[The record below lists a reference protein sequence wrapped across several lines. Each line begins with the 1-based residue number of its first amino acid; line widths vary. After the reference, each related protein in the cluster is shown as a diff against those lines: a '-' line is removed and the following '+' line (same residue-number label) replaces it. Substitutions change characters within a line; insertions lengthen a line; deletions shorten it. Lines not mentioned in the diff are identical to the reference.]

1 MLAELLG
8 SLSSWH
14 TLPVAAVC
22 YARGSV
28 VVRVSHRAWEA
39 SSEQGVSMGMRYEM
53 ALLGVEER
61 SLVDSR
67 QMIVAML
74 GLHTDR

>member
-1 MLAELLG
+1 
-8 SLSSWH
+8 
-14 TLPVAAVC
+14 
-22 YARGSV
+22 
-28 VVRVSHRAWEA
+28 
-39 SSEQGVSMGMRYEM
+39 MGMRYEM